1 MLFAFL
7 VSCPTL
13 LKEQTMNINVGTADR
28 AVRIIVG
35 VLLVALTLSGQIG
48 AWGWIGVLPILT
60 GFFRICPAYS
70 LLGMNTCGLKK

>member
-1 MLFAFL
+1 
-7 VSCPTL
+7 
-13 LKEQTMNINVGTADR
+13 MNINVGTADR

-48 AWGWIGVLPILT
+48 PWGWIGVLPILT
-60 GFFRICPAYS
+60 GLFRICPAYS